1 MRTLLLATT
10 LVLTSAGWSQP
21 GAAAFDPAGKWS
33 YSSLDEQGVQV
44 AGTMTITG
52 KPGAYAGSIIPAQG
66 GQELPVTDVFTSA
79 KGMVVMASLPD
90 GATAVIK
97 VTKKADGT
105 LEAGWAPVRNVIAAK
120 VERAK

>member
-1 MRTLLLATT
+1 
-10 LVLTSAGWSQP
+10 
-21 GAAAFDPAGKWS
+21 
-33 YSSLDEQGVQV
+33 
-44 AGTMTITG
+44 
-52 KPGAYAGSIIPAQG
+52 
-66 GQELPVTDVFTSA
+66 
-79 KGMVVMASLPD
+79 MASLPD